1 MYAWFCTNQV
11 NDSVAKSL
19 ILWDIQCTKNVS
31 DWNDKFHLVTY
42 KFALLSMA
50 SVQQQ
55 IKILLE
61 GQDPPIETLC
71 TWAIH
76 DEGFRSLE
84 NATPVRNELPRLA
97 NYLY

>member
-31 DWNDKFHLVTY
+31 DWNDKFRLGTY

-50 SVQQQ
+50 YVQQE

-61 GQDPPIETLC
+61 GQDPPMETLC

-84 NATPVRNELPRLA
+84 HATPVQNELPRLA
-97 NYLY
+97 NY